1 MILFTERFCMPTVNL
16 ISCGAVNM
24 VGKRCEILGGRKALV
39 VTDKALQES
48 GIVKRVTDLIEEAG
62 LQTAVFSD
70 LEANP
75 KDKNVEEGLKMYQ
88 EESCNMIVT
97 VGGGSAHD
105 CGKGIGIVASHPKSI
120 RDYAGLDT
128 LTNSLPP
135 LVCVNTTAGTASE
148 ITRHCVITNTD
159 TNIKFVICDWKN
171 TPQVSINDPELHVSM
186 PPGLTA
192 ATGMDALTHAV
203 ETYVSLATFPA
214 ADACALYA
222 IELIS
227 NNLRKA
233 VANGENMEA
242 RENMANA
249 QLLAGMAFNNGG
261 LGYVHAMAHQLGG
274 MYDMP
279 HGVANAILLP
289 HVERFN
295 LISNLDRFARMAQ
308 VMGENIEGLSTRE
321 AAEICIDAMMQL
333 SEDINI
339 PSSISELGIK
349 NPDFETMAKSAL
361 LDGNAGTNPIKGTEK
376 DIVKIFEN
384 IV

>member
-1 MILFTERFCMPTVNL
+1 MILFPERFCMPTVNL
-16 ISCGAVNM
+16 VSAGAVKM
-24 VGKRCEILGGRKALV
+24 VGERCTILGGKKTLV
-39 VTDKALQES
+39 VTDKAMVKT
-48 GIVKRVTDLIEEAG
+48 GIVDEVSGYIQEAG
-62 LQTAVFSD
+62 VDTVIFD
-70 LEANP
+70 NVEPNP
-75 KDKNVEEGLKMYQ
+75 KDANVEEGLSLYK
-88 EESCNMIVT
+88 ENGCDIIVT

-105 CGKGIGIVASHPKSI
+105 CGKGIGIVATHPNSI

-128 LTNSLPP
+128 LENTLPP

-148 ITRHCVITNTD
+148 ITRHCVITNTE
-159 TNIKFVICDWKN
+159 TLVKFVICDWKN

-186 PPGLTA
+186 PAGLTA

-203 ETYVSLATFPA
+203 ETYVSLATFPL
-214 ADACALYA
+214 ADACALYS
-222 IELIS
+222 IELIFK
-227 NNLRKA
+227 NLRKA
-233 VANGENMEA
+233 VANGDNLEA

-261 LGYVHAMAHQLGG
+261 LGFVHAMAHQLGG

-295 LISNLDRFARMAQ
+295 LTSNLERFARMAE
-308 VMGENIEGLSTRE
+308 VMGEKIEGLSVRQ
-321 AAEICIDAMMQL
+321 AAEKCIDAIEQL
-333 SEDINI
+333 SKDVGI
-339 PSSISELGIK
+339 PSSISEMGIK
-349 NPDFETMAKSAL
+349 DPDFESMAKSAL

-376 DIVKIFEN
+376 DIVKIFEK